1 MKPRTDHFTSLTR
14 SCRALQ
20 VVWFS
25 WKDIDHPQSGGAE
38 VVSHN
43 IRTRM
48 AAKGHTVHL
57 ITAQYEGSKTK
68 ETVDGIKVHRMGGRF
83 SVYHKARR
91 YYKKQLKISPDIVV
105 DEMNTL
111 PFFTPFIT
119 SKSTAHVLLTYQ
131 LAREVWFYQILF
143 PISVVGYL
151 VEPIYVWLLRNRYSA
166 VATESESTKSE
177 LIKYG
182 HKPDAVTVFRI
193 GMELKPITKLDT
205 KKQFTKI
212 LFFGA
217 LRPMKRPLDAVKAF
231 ELARDSMPEL
241 TLQLA
246 GNNDG
251 KYAASVMKYIA
262 KSRHK
267 DAIEVLGSVSSS
279 KKSELMRES
288 TLLLVTSV
296 KEGWGLIVTEANS
309 QGTPAVAYDVTGLR
323 DSVINNKTGK
333 LSKPNPETMAA
344 AVCDLLKDKNKYEQ
358 MRLDAYSN
366 SKLFTF
372 DTSYADFSA
381 ILDGVY
387 DKKD

>member
-1 MKPRTDHFTSLTR
+1 MSLTR
-14 SCRALQ
+14 SRNTLQ
-20 VVWFS
+20 IVWFS
-25 WKDIDHPQSGGAE
+25 WKDIGHPQSGGAE

-43 IRTRM
+43 IRTRL
-48 AAKGHTVHL
+48 AKNGHSVHL
-57 ITAQYEGSKTK
+57 ITARYEGSD
-68 ETVDGIKVHRMGGRF
+68 EEDNVDGVQIHRVGGRF

-131 LAREVWFYQILF
+131 LAREVWFYQMLF

-182 HKPDAVTVFRI
+182 YRSDAITVFRI
-193 GMELKPITKLDT
+193 GMELKPVSKLEG
-205 KKQFTKI
+205 KKQLTKI

-241 TLQLA
+241 SLQLA

-251 KYAASVMKYIA
+251 KYAASVMKYVA

-296 KEGWGLIVTEANS
+296 KEGWGLIVTESNS
-309 QGTPAVAYDVTGLR
+309 QGTPAIAYDVTGLR
-323 DSVINNKTGK
+323 DSVIDNKTGR
-333 LSKPNPETMAA
+333 LSKANPESMATA
-344 AVCDLLKDKNKYEQ
+344 ICSLLADKKKYEQ
-358 MRLDAYSN
+358 MRLAAYAN
-366 SKLFTF
+366 AKQFTF